1 MHNSWFKATTM
12 VVIVLG
18 AALLARAQITSDPVA
33 DVQRE
38 DLELREGEPENS
50 PNPILLN
57 SISSDSISS
66 DSISS
71 DSISSDSISSDSHV
85 TRPANVTAPTFRNS
99 NKAGAASSVKAGATA
114 SQTNRVQNPTISD
127 GRIGRLRASN
137 ETPIFE
143 NAVSPNSPINQ
154 SRVSSGPETRPAQ
167 NPSGFNAP
175 GFNAPG
181 FNAPGFNSRGFNSRG
196 FNSVTQPTQSYQQL
210 GQPLNQPS
218 GGQISQSYSPPIN
231 TPQLGAPQRRLPPT
245 VCRSTIRQPQR
256 KSEFPTDAWSRKEV
270 RQSIATSSAYRDE
283 SSVRVLH
290 TTTEPGELLCKSKSY
305 PGRKLPS

>member
-1 MHNSWFKATTM
+1 MRTIDKFHTTRSHKKDLGMHNSWFKATTM

-66 DSISS
+66 DS
-71 DSISSDSISSDSHV
+71 HV

-99 NKAGAASSVKAGATA
+99 NKARAASSVKAGATA

-231 TPQLGAPQRRLPPT
+231 TPQLGAPQRRLPPH
-245 VCRSTIRQPQR
+245 SLPLHD
-256 KSEFPTDAWSRKEV
+256 SPTPT
-270 RQSIATSSAYRDE
+270 QI
-283 SSVRVLH
+283 
-290 TTTEPGELLCKSKSY
+290 
-305 PGRKLPS
+305 